1 MKRVFGVDLGGTT
14 IKFSV
19 IDEAGNFIDRWA
31 IPTNTENGGAN
42 IPGDIIESLK
52 SKMATLFERGETVEA
67 IGVGTP
73 GPVSGDVVECAVN
86 LGWTNMP
93 LGHLLQEGTG
103 LPVTLLNDAN
113 AAALG
118 EAWMGGDSAFR
129 ASTVVFVTLG
139 TGVGGGVIVDG
150 KVLNGQHGC
159 AGEVGHM
166 PVMAADTRQCGC
178 GKTNC
183 LECYCS
189 ATGFVKTANDLYEA
203 AGDTRVYTEG
213 KDVFDQVAAGD
224 EIAIQARDI
233 TVDYLARGLAAIMST
248 VDPQEVIVGG
258 GLSHAGELLMG
269 PLAEKLDEYV
279 FPGTRGKY
287 VLRRATLGND
297 AGALGAAYQA
307 FQMLAEGAGEQ
318 MI

>member
-1 MKRVFGVDLGGTT
+1 MACVFGVDVGGTT

-19 IDEAGNFIDRWA
+19 IDEAGTICERWA
-31 IPTNTENGGAN
+31 IPTNTADAGAS
-42 IPGDIIESLK
+42 IPADIAAQLVAKNAEL
-52 SKMATLFERGETVEA
+52 AQTGEAALA
-67 IGVGTP
+67 IGVGVP
-73 GPVSGDVVECAVN
+73 GPVCEGMVERAVN
-86 LGWTNMP
+86 LGWSQMP
-93 LGHLLQEGTG
+93 LAELLHEATG

-118 EAWMGGDSAFR
+118 ETWMGGDETCSNGTA
-129 ASTVVFVTLG
+129 VFVTLG

-150 KVLNGQHGC
+150 RVLNGRHGC

-166 PVMAADTRQCGC
+166 PVKGHDTRRCGC

-189 ATGFVKTANDLYEA
+189 ATGFVKTANDLYDA
-203 AGDTRVYTEG
+203 AGDPRGFTEG
-213 KDVFDQVAAGD
+213 KEVFDLVAAG
-224 EIAIQARDI
+224 ESLAVQARDI
-233 TVDYLARGLAAIMST
+233 TVGYLADGLASIMCV

-258 GLSHAGELLMG
+258 GLSHAGDLLME
-269 PLAEKLDEYV
+269 PLAERLAERV
-279 FPGTRGKY
+279 FPAVRGRY

-307 FQMLAEGAGEQ
+307 FQLLESLAGEE
-318 MI
+318 